1 MNIALIKD
9 KLLNLLIVFITLFV
23 FELIFGIYFLI
34 YKTESISIIFKPL
47 VNTNLNTML
56 QTFRDENYDFNT
68 KKYIPGTYKY
78 GDIEFHMNSK
88 GFRGP
93 EYVSIDQNECL
104 GIAYGGSTTVAIEV
118 NIVAVT
124 SC

>member
-9 KLLNLLIVFITLFV
+9 KLLNLLIVVITLFV

-68 KKYIPGTYKY
+68 KNIYQAHT
-78 GDIEFHMNSK
+78 N
-88 GFRGP
+88 
-93 EYVSIDQNECL
+93 
-104 GIAYGGSTTVAIEV
+104 TAIL
-118 NIVAVT
+118 NFI
-124 SC
+124 